1 MRNRKEMRAGAKVG
15 SLGPALSS
23 DLWHPSV
30 LKMNALPSF
39 PFHVLAIFSLLTPV
53 LLTAPELGVPG
64 IQKKK
69 RFCIE
74 DEDESD

>member
-1 MRNRKEMRAGAKVG
+1 MRAGAKVWN
-15 SLGPALSS
+15 LGPALSS
-23 DLWHPSV
+23 DLWHPSI

-39 PFHVLAIFSLLTPV
+39 PLNVLDIFSLLTPII
-53 LLTAPELGVPG
+53 LIPSELGVPG